1 MKQKPLR
8 ATDVPVSDRKSIYP
22 PVYAIQVE
30 GRTKRRLGDHFHLA
44 NFGVNLTTLA
54 PGSISA
60 LLHCHAKQDE
70 FIYVVSGDPT
80 LVWGDEEQALHPG
93 DCCGFKAGDGRAHQL
108 ANRTKEPVVYL
119 EVGDRSSED
128 SVDYPNDDL
137 SVTKNGAGAW
147 VVTRKDG
154 SPW

>member
-1 MKQKPLR
+1 MEPNLR
-8 ATDVPVSDRKSIYP
+8 GAALSRNSI
-22 PVYAIQVE
+22 VYMISIAFAYRFLRYE
-30 GRTKRRLGDHFHLA
+30 HA
-44 NFGVNLTTLA
+44 NFGVNLTTLT
-54 PGSISA
+54 PGAVSA
-60 LLHCHAKQDE
+60 LLHRHTKQDE
-70 FIYVVSGDPT
+70 FIYVVSGAPT
-80 LVWGDEEQALHPG
+80 LLLDDAEHVLKPG

-108 ANRTKEPVVYL
+108 ANRTDVPVVYL
-119 EVGDRSSED
+119 EVGDRSPED